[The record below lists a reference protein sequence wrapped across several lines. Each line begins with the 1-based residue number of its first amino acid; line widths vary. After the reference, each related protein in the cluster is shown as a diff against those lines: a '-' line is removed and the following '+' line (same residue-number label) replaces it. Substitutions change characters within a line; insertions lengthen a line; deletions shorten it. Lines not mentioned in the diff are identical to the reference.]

1 MKIDSLAPAP
11 GARKSGRRVGRGIG
25 SGCGK
30 TSSRGSNG
38 QNARSGGSKGVG
50 FEGGQMPI
58 TQKMP
63 KRGFFNRFKKSYEIV
78 NIKDLNQFEAGLQI
92 DPAILHARGLV
103 NKKTQVKILGNGE
116 MEKQL
121 KVRAHKFS
129 RSAVAKIT
137 AAGGQTEVLS

>member
-1 MKIDSLAPAP
+1 MKIDSLAPAA

-38 QNARSGGSKGVG
+38 QNARSGGSKGPG

-63 KRGFFNRFKKSYEIV
+63 KRGFFNRFKKSYDIV
-78 NIKDLNQFEAGLQI
+78 NVQDLNQFEAGLQI
-92 DPAILHARGLV
+92 DPTILHDRGLID
-103 NKKTQVKILGNGE
+103 NKKQIKILGTGE
-116 MEKQL
+116 VGKQL
-121 KVRAHKFS
+121 QVRAHKFS
-129 RSAVAKIT
+129 RSAAAKIT
-137 AAGGQTEVLS
+137 AAGGKTEVLK